1 MSTHARYFDLFGRIV
16 SIVHQQGRW
25 QAYDVGAEGKRRPA
39 DFQIPDFVEADEL
52 LQYLDDLFHEDATP
66 RHPAVVEMPPPAP

>member
-1 MSTHARYFDLFGRIV
+1 MNTHARYFNLFGRIV
-16 SIVHQQGRW
+16 SIVRQQGRW
-25 QAYDVGAEGKRRPA
+25 QAYDFGAEGKRRPA

-66 RHPAVVEMPPPAP
+66 RQPAVVEMPPPAP